1 MKKTF
6 LTLLLATTATT
17 AMAQQVQGDF
27 DKSWVNCI
35 PWSSDTKLTAQGT
48 QPVGWNISNVKSQ
61 STSASK
67 TTVGFQEVPGADGKG
82 YAVQLKNVWN
92 VVQAIPAY
100 ITLGTP
106 WNTSTVIGT
115 TPSNKDGGTWGGIA
129 FTYRPD
135 AVSFKYKCSNNSE
148 NARISVIGYTW
159 TGSTSQAEVP
169 ANIAFK
175 LTTIGGSPKATTTTM
190 SNRDIHILEKNDL
203 DHTSLGGE
211 VTDNHT
217 LLSSFEHYITEPAN
231 DWTEKTIEFTYKN
244 SKKMPEM
251 LNLIFSASD
260 YFKSSVTKDVTFTI
274 DDVQLVYYHQL
285 KSLKIDG
292 TDYTAKLVENGTAD
306 LSDIYYVDGKTEVSW
321 TEKGVAAKA
330 TKSWDATSRI
340 LTITVTGD
348 DKSTSSYKLQ
358 FSKKNYSGQLSS
370 LKVGNENIALTEGVH
385 YYTLVGK
392 TYDASASNFITA
404 EKTSG
409 TDDEVTLKGYD
420 ESKGIYTINVNAGP
434 LSSNYYVKFAKVAKD
449 YNSKLFIGM
458 NGILSTP
465 TQAVGIANSTAG
477 KVDLQLRNFYF
488 SSYNMGD
495 IFVDNIT
502 ATTNADGSLT
512 LSKSLNASDNFRIF
526 GDAGAGLIL
535 PYLDL
540 TGTLKDGRLT
550 ANLEIYWDATGSATQ
565 KSDCSLIRVKVFPT
579 DAASINISE
588 ADFAGVGTYVA
599 ANAEPNAVSI
609 RQGLTNPNAVI
620 FLNNSEEQNVKEEAD
635 KANVVI
641 DGATLSTFTLGD
653 GSYFSLDNNF
663 TAQSVN
669 YTRAFNTTN
678 GYVSSFVLPFGFTV
692 PQGVTV
698 AQLSKVKGNYLVF
711 DAVTKTEANKPYVV
725 ITNNANFINSLTN
738 VSVMATT
745 NADLTTSV
753 TGASHVGSYVT
764 KQVQNVYGYADG
776 QFVKVNSGTVNPF
789 RTYITLNSLGSAP
802 KAFNISINNGGTTT
816 GINTLVDAA
825 KAAGTVY
832 NLQGIRMNGSLST
845 LPKGVYV
852 VNGKR
857 IVK

>member
-6 LTLLLATTATT
+6 LALLLATTATT

-27 DKSWVNCI
+27 DKSWVDCI
-35 PWSSDTKLTAQGT
+35 PWNTDGKNTKQGT
-48 QPVGWNISNVKSQ
+48 QPVGWTISNVTSSQ
-61 STSASK
+61 MSASN
-67 TTVGFQEVPGADGKG
+67 TTVGTQVSGADGTTA
-82 YAVQLKNVWN
+82 AVQLTNQEKSGQV
-92 VVQAIPAY
+92 IPAY
-100 ITLGTP
+100 ITLGTT
-106 WNTSTVIGT
+106 WSTSTVKLA

-159 TGSTSQAEVP
+159 TGSTSQADVP
-169 ANIAFK
+169 ANIAYTFNAW
-175 LTTIGGSPKATTTTM
+175 GNPKATTTTM
-190 SNRDIHILEKNDL
+190 VNRDIHILEKTGL
-203 DHTSLGGE
+203 DHTSLGGDL
-211 VTDNHT
+211 TDEHT

-231 DWTEKTIEFTYKN
+231 EWTEKTIEFTYKN
-244 SKKMPEM
+244 KAKKPDM

-260 YFKSSVTKDVTFTI
+260 YFKSGVAKGVTFTI

-285 KSLKIDG
+285 QSLKVNG
-292 TDYTAKLVENGTAD
+292 TDYTKQLVENGTTD
-306 LSDIYYVDGKTEVSW
+306 LSNIYYVDGQTDVSY
-321 TEKGVAAKA
+321 TVKGVAAKA

-348 DKSTSSYKLQ
+348 DKSSSSYKLQ

-420 ESKGIYTINVNAGP
+420 ESKGIYTISVNAGP

-449 YNSKLFIGM
+449 YDSKLFIGM

-465 TQAVGIANSTAG
+465 TQAVGIVNSTAG
-477 KVDLQLRNFYF
+477 KVDLQLRNFKF
-488 SSYNMGD
+488 MSNNMGD
-495 IFVDNIT
+495 IFVDNIAT
-502 ATTNADGSLT
+502 TTNADGSLT
-512 LSKSLNASDNFRIF
+512 LSKSLYAADNFRIF

-620 FLNNSEEQNVKEEAD
+620 FLNNSEEQNVKKEAD

-669 YTRAFNTTN
+669 YTRADRK
-678 GYVSSFVLPFGFTV
+678 S
-692 PQGVTV
+692 
-698 AQLSKVKGNYLVF
+698 
-711 DAVTKTEANKPYVV
+711 VV
-725 ITNNANFINSLTN
+725 
-738 VSVMATT
+738 
-745 NADLTTSV
+745 
-753 TGASHVGSYVT
+753 
-764 KQVQNVYGYADG
+764 
-776 QFVKVNSGTVNPF
+776 
-789 RTYITLNSLGSAP
+789 
-802 KAFNISINNGGTTT
+802 
-816 GINTLVDAA
+816 
-825 KAAGTVY
+825 
-832 NLQGIRMNGSLST
+832 
-845 LPKGVYV
+845 
-852 VNGKR
+852 
-857 IVK
+857 